1 MSYIPTGAHRDTN
14 QSREERTFARLNSLA
29 LMLNQLK
36 PQEVDN
42 STVLYLADWLIL
54 VARKK
59 SGETSKDDGTII
71 SQSEFFKKLFKDV
84 ILPDKICFNVKMVKY
99 FVRQEE
105 QHDLANDSESI
116 SLTTIR

>member
-1 MSYIPTGAHRDTN
+1 MSYIPTHTDTN
-14 QSREERTFARLNSLA
+14 QSREERTFSRLHSLA

-36 PQEVDN
+36 PEEVDN

-71 SQSEFFKKLFKDV
+71 NQSEFFKKLFKDV
-84 ILPDKICFNVKMVKY
+84 ILPDKICFTVKMAKY

-105 QHDLANDSESI
+105 QHDQGNDNKLI
-116 SLTTIR
+116 SLATIR